1 MSDAF
6 SANQVLAGRRCWA
19 TPRAAVVGSSLKNLG
34 VRLVLDNNFRVLG
47 RRIVVESEDISYG
60 DLLFWAGLTGGYHLP
75 ATVAPMGVTKG
86 GLPLG
91 VQIAGPIYGDRTTL
105 AAAALL
111 EQAGLGFKPPPG
123 W

>member
-1 MSDAF
+1 
-6 SANQVLAGRRCWA
+6 
-19 TPRAAVVGSSLKNLG
+19 
-34 VRLVLDNNFRVLG
+34 
-47 RRIVVESEDISYG
+47 
-60 DLLFWAGLTGGYHLP
+60 
-75 ATVAPMGVTKG
+75 VTKS

-111 EQAGLGFKPPPG
+111 EQAGLSFKPPPG